1 MVGRPPKVFPKSI
14 HDCGEVFRLSGSK
27 PDGTVELQSLGSFQE
42 VNGKRYGTLHAY
54 WLNEV
59 QRIFPPFDTRFSDRL
74 EQLLHEYIRER
85 AEESAAVAWD
95 DLLAHA
101 IEIDAAA
108 KALLAALGRS
118 APSTS
123 LIWQRLK
130 SIEGPDWS
138 RDDCYPGLSQL
149 TRRSHLL
156 LNELRQERAR
166 GEALEIGAAW
176 KRCVFGFADIYLDM
190 TGEEPSATEINK
202 ENKEISRH
210 SRFSILVA
218 AAINQ
223 LPLDIRLLEFANG
236 MNIDSLPRKMRDHLQ
251 AWKRSRGFPPKRI
264 RKAR

>member
-14 HDCGEVFRLSGSK
+14 HDCGVVFRPTWK
-27 PDGTVELQSLGSFQE
+27 PDGTAELRSLGWFQE
-42 VNGKRYGTLHAY
+42 VNGKRYGTLHAH

-59 QRIFPPFDTRFSDRL
+59 QRIFPPFDTRFSDPL
-74 EQLLHEYIRER
+74 EQLLREYIRER

-95 DLLAHA
+95 DMLAHA
-101 IEIDAAA
+101 SEIDAAA
-108 KALLAALGRS
+108 NALRAAIDKS

-123 LIWQRLK
+123 LILQRLE

-138 RDDCYPGLSQL
+138 RDDFYPGFSQL

-166 GEALEIGAAW
+166 GKAIEIGAAW
-176 KRCVFGFADIYLDM
+176 KRCVFGFADIYFDM
-190 TGEEPSATEINK
+190 TGDEPNATEINR
-202 ENKEISRH
+202 ENKDVSRH
-210 SRFSILVA
+210 SRFSIFVA

-251 AWKRSRGFPPKRI
+251 AWKRSRGFRRRRT